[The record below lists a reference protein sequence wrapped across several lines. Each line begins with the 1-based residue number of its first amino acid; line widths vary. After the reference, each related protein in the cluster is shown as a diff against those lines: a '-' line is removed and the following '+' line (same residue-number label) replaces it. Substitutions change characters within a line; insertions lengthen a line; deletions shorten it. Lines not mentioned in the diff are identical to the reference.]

1 MIICYRCIKT
11 KEKSHAVSLYLVE
24 PSVCDYLLGIESP
37 WLCDHIENVDTNGFP
52 AGTLSEAKKEN
63 DNEATTL
70 KP

>member
-1 MIICYRCIKT
+1 MNRCIRT

-24 PSVCDYLLGIESP
+24 PSVCDYLVGIESP

-52 AGTLSEAKKEN
+52 DNPKEKN
-63 DNEATTL
+63 DNANDHAEV

>member
-1 MIICYRCIKT
+1 MYRCIRT

-37 WLCDHIENVDTNGFP
+37 WLCDHIENVDMNGFP
-52 AGTLSEAKKEN
+52 GSQKEKN
-63 DNEATTL
+63 DNDDHAKS